1 MKSLPRLVTRI
12 VAWNVAEGA
21 AGIRVAGADVGL
33 RGPAGA
39 GVRDGVGAGHLGDVD
54 VVHLEDAGA
63 GALVTTLHTCVFL
76 ARTAEV

>member
-1 MKSLPRLVTRI
+1 M
-12 VAWNVAEGA
+12 
-21 AGIRVAGADVGL
+21 GL

-39 GVRDGVGAGHLGDVD
+39 GVRGEVGAGHLGDVD

-63 GALVTTLHTCVFL
+63 GALVTAVHTCVFL

>member
-1 MKSLPRLVTRI
+1 MGLR
-12 VAWNVAEGA
+12 
-21 AGIRVAGADVGL
+21 L

-63 GALVTTLHTCVFL
+63 GALVTAVHTCVFL
-76 ARTAEV
+76 ARTAAV